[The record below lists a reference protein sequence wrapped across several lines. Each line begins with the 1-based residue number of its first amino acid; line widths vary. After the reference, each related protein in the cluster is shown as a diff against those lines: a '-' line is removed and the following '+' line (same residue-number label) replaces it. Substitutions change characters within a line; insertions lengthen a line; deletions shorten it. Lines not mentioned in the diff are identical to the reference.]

1 VASGFDALLKNTTG
15 GGNTANGFEA
25 LYCGVLW
32 TKKPLIDGARQL
44 Q

>member
-25 LYCGVLW
+25 LYWASFGQ
-32 TKKPLIDGARQL
+32 KSP
-44 Q
+44 